1 MNCFRKL
8 TTGSKLIGGFGL
20 CLLLASLVGA
30 MALAQMSIMTQT
42 SEAMLNEVVTG
53 EKWLGEFHVNA
64 RRLRTLEMEHALA
77 PDADQPALERD
88 MFAAEASTA
97 KGLQEY
103 GRTVLDPVDRDNF
116 QILQNDWS
124 SYLAMHKTVVP
135 ISRLGNKDRSYAEL
149 SGPMRARFLH
159 MRGVTEQMAE
169 WNYRHGVWY
178 GHRMRQHYVQSKA
191 WVIGL
196 LIAALAAGAAIGLF
210 TTRYLTRVLRN
221 LEGEVAERCLA
232 QSALQEREQ
241 RFRAIITNSQDVFA
255 ILNQDGKVSYIS
267 SAITSIWG
275 FSVENTLGT
284 QGRDWVHPDDLARSE
299 ALLAQAL
306 ELPGRNVSTQLRLRH
321 NDGSWRNSEVIIN
334 NQLADSAVAGFTL
347 TFRDIMERDAFE
359 EQLKHQAFHDV
370 LTGLPNR
377 ALLLDRLDRAL
388 ARSRRHG
395 QDVAVLFID
404 LDNFKIVNDSLGHEA
419 GDDLLTIVA
428 ERLSSKVRQQDTV
441 ARFGGD
447 EFAILLEDAAPGEA
461 LEIAARVAEEMRK
474 PLCIQGRDM
483 FVTASI
489 GVALSLD
496 SSGDANGLLRD
507 ADIAMYQAKADGKA
521 ATVTFDRSMTARA
534 AERLEL
540 ESELRRAIEQGQLRL
555 HYQPI
560 IALSTQQISEVEAL
574 VRWEHPT
581 RGLIPPGKFIPI
593 AEETG
598 LIVPLGKWV
607 LEEACRQGQEWRES
621 SPENLSLLIGVNLST
636 RQFQQ
641 EGLIEEIAEILDRSG
656 LPPSSLKLEITES
669 LMSSHPEDTIAKLEQ
684 IKALGVHLAV
694 DDFGTGYS
702 SMSYL
707 ANFPVDT
714 LKIDQSFVQ
723 RLGSSSESDA
733 IVQAIMTLA
742 KALNLRVTSEGI
754 ETDEQHAL
762 LRAMGCDHGQGYL
775 FSRPITSL
783 ALTALLTN
791 QSAVLQGDSDISDER
806 RAA

>member
-1 MNCFRKL
+1 M
-8 TTGSKLIGGFGL
+8 TTGSKLIACFGL
-20 CLLLASLVGA
+20 CLLLASLVGG
-30 MALAQMSIMTQT
+30 MALVQMSSMTQA
-42 SEAMLNEVVTG
+42 SEGMLGEVVAG

-77 PDADQPALERD
+77 PSADQPGLEND
-88 MFAAEASTA
+88 MLVAEAEAAE
-97 KGLQEY
+97 GLREY
-103 GRTVLDPVDRDNF
+103 GRTAMDSYDVDNLRR
-116 QILQNDWS
+116 LQADWS
-124 SYLAMHKTVVP
+124 RYLAMHEAVLP
-135 ISRLGNKDRSYAEL
+135 ISRRQNKDLTYAEL
-149 SGPMRARFLH
+149 SGAMRVQFLKT
-159 MRGVTEQMAE
+159 RDLTDRMAD

-178 GHRMRQHYVQSKA
+178 GVRTRQLYLHSKT
-191 WVIGL
+191 WVICL
-196 LIAALAAGAAIGLF
+196 LIAMLAAGGTIGFF
-210 TTRYLTRVLRN
+210 TTRYLTGVMRDMEN
-221 LEGEVAERCLA
+221 EVAERRQA
-232 QSALQEREQ
+232 QTALQAREQ
-241 RFRAIITNSQDVFA
+241 RFRALITNSLDVFA
-255 ILNQDGKVSYIS
+255 ILNGEGKVSYIS
-267 SAITSIWG
+267 SAVVSIWG
-275 FSVENTLGT
+275 VPEEKVLGT
-284 QGRDWVHPDDLARSE
+284 QGRDWIHPDDQARSQ

-306 ELPGRNVSTQLRLRH
+306 ETPGRNVTTELRILH
-321 NDGSWRNSEVIIN
+321 GDGSWRSSEVIVN
-334 NQLADSAVAGFTL
+334 NQLGDPAVAGIAL
-347 TFRDIMERDAFE
+347 TYRDITERNAFE

-377 ALLLDRLDRAL
+377 ALLMDRLDRAL
-388 ARSRRHG
+388 ARSRRQG
-395 QDVAVLFID
+395 MDVAVLFID
-404 LDNFKIVNDSLGHEA
+404 LDNFKVVNDSLGHEA
-419 GDDLLTIVA
+419 GDNLLTIVA
-428 ERLSSKVRQQDTV
+428 QRLLSKVRQQDTV

-461 LEIAARVAEEMRK
+461 AEIAERVAAEMGQ

-489 GVALSLD
+489 GLALSLD

-507 ADIAMYQAKADGKA
+507 ADIAMYQAKASGKA
-521 ATVTFDRSMTARA
+521 VTVTFDRSMTARA
-534 AERLEL
+534 AERLEM

-560 IALSTQQISEVEAL
+560 VSLETEQISEVEAL

-607 LEEACRQGQEWRES
+607 LEEACRQGQEWREAHS
-621 SPENLSLLIGVNLST
+621 ENLSLLIGVNLST

-641 EGLIEEIAEILDRSG
+641 EGLIEEIKEILERSG
-656 LPPSSLKLEITES
+656 LPPASLKLEITES
-669 LMSSHPEDTIAKLEQ
+669 LMSARPEDTIAKLEQ
-684 IKALGVHLAV
+684 LRAIGVHLAV

-723 RLGSSSESDA
+723 RLGSNSESDA

-754 ETDEQHAL
+754 ETDEQRAL
-762 LRAMGCDHGQGYL
+762 LRGMGCDRGQGYL
-775 FSRPITSL
+775 FSRPLTSL
-783 ALTALLTN
+783 ALTELLTN
-791 QSAVLQGDSDISDER
+791 QFLTNQSDNIER